1 MLPLHCK
8 EEEEVEFHGSRKE
21 MKGRWRLGKLIQ
33 YADDLM
39 ILVTGKTL
47 DSVRLKA
54 AGAFKVMSEWC
65 LRNRLKLNSLK
76 THFMFVLTRQRAT
89 GKDTQSTVEFG
100 DSEVTPSVSERILG
114 ITLESNLAVNEHLV
128 SGSCSILS
136 QVSTKMRA
144 LWMIRKHLSF
154 KSRKVTAWGLVMS
167 KILYGIE
174 VWGPAA
180 TERQIEQM
188 QSLQNSLIRWVC
200 GAGRRTRSADLLV
213 MTGMMSIRQL
223 IMYRVLVFGLV
234 VLWNDSPKSIK
245 WRSEIS
251 RKLKTTTKSYR
262 YFLGKMMVRLP
273 ARLLQVDPRKNKSEI
288 KRWILNNIPP
298 KERWEGLGECT
309 EDSDEET

>member
-1 MLPLHCK
+1 
-8 EEEEVEFHGSRKE
+8 
-21 MKGRWRLGKLIQ
+21 
-33 YADDLM
+33 
-39 ILVTGKTL
+39 
-47 DSVRLKA
+47 
-54 AGAFKVMSEWC
+54 
-65 LRNRLKLNSLK
+65 
-76 THFMFVLTRQRAT
+76 MFVLTRQRAT

-144 LWMIRKHLSF
+144 LWLIRKYLSF

-188 QSLQNSLIRWVC
+188 QSLQNSLMRWVC
-200 GAGRRTRSADLLV
+200 GAGRMTRSADLLV

-245 WRSEIS
+245 WSSEI
-251 RKLKTTTKSYR
+251 
-262 YFLGKMMVRLP
+262 P
-273 ARLLQVDPRKNKSEI
+273 
-288 KRWILNNIPP
+288 
-298 KERWEGLGECT
+298 
-309 EDSDEET
+309 